1 MVYDMTTNENR
12 EQILA
17 FRKKQAIIAV
27 SLQNLVLAM
36 INNESGT
43 ADDFYALT
51 QAIHATVQTCNA
63 SDCLY
68 DEDVY

>member
-1 MVYDMTTNENR
+1 MTTHENR

-17 FRKKQAIIAV
+17 FRKKQAVIAT
-27 SLQNLVLAM
+27 SLQGLVLAM

-51 QAIHATVQTCNA
+51 QAIHATVQACNA

-68 DEDVY
+68 DESVY

>member
-1 MVYDMTTNENR
+1 MTTHENR

-17 FRKKQAIIAV
+17 FRKKQEVIAV
-27 SLQNLVLAM
+27 ALQNLVLVM
-36 INNESGT
+36 IKNEAGT

-51 QAIHATVQTCNA
+51 QAIHATVQACNA

-68 DEDVY
+68 DESVY